1 MTDLEIAQKA
11 QMLPIR
17 EVAKKLNIS
26 EDDLDPYG
34 KYKAKLP
41 LHLINAEKM
50 KQSKLVLVTAIT
62 PTHAGE
68 GKTTVSI
75 GQNRQKSDCCIA
87 RTIVRT
93 CFWNQ
98 RRGSWWRLFAS
109 GAYGG
114 HQLALYG

>member
-11 QMLPIR
+11 QMLPIK

-50 KQSKLVLVTAIT
+50 KNSKLVLVTAILL
-62 PTHAGE
+62 PLQAR
-68 GKTTVSI
+68 GKL
-75 GQNRQKSDCCIA
+75 Q
-87 RTIVRT
+87 
-93 CFWNQ
+93 
-98 RRGSWWRLFAS
+98 
-109 GAYGG
+109 
-114 HQLALYG
+114 